1 MIPSIHDCGF
11 ETLNPWESFDTIS
24 QKNQKINS
32 IRNIVKKNEVL
43 KVLNKE
49 LAISNERLLEKADIV
64 VAILDGSDVD
74 SGVTAEIGYAYAL
87 RKKIIG
93 YRSDFRVTGDNQ
105 GATVNIQVEHFH
117 Q

>member
-1 MIPSIHDCGF
+1 M
-11 ETLNPWESFDTIS
+11 
-24 QKNQKINS
+24 
-32 IRNIVKKNEVL
+32 

-74 SGVTAEIGYAYAL
+74 SGVAAEIGYAYAL

-105 GATVNIQVEHFH
+105 GVTVNIQVEHFINESGGYIVRKISDLKPALKGG
-117 Q
+117 